1 MDVHISSY
9 MFFCSMNRR
18 HPSTTRT
25 DTFFPYT
32 TLFRS
37 LARLSGDLART
48 QAEHAG
54 AIATA
59 SRLAVRTELANGLSP
74 ALDTLRDGMA
84 GLSASVTATTGDMM
98 PGLDRLRAGVDAAG
112 RSEEQTSEL
121 QSLLRLSYAVFCLKK
136 KTHIRLP
143 QNHDNHEDRYRLHKQ
158 T

>member
-1 MDVHISSY
+1 MRISDWSSDVCSSDLWQ
-9 MFFCSMNRR
+9 
-18 HPSTTRT
+18 RT
-25 DTFFPYT
+25 ARAEAAVAEQA
-32 TLFRS
+32 LSGIGREA

-84 GLSASVTATTGDMM
+84 GLSASVTAIARDMM

-112 RSEEQTSEL
+112 PEL
-121 QSLLRLSYAVFCLKK
+121 KQAIAGEMR
-136 KTHIRLP
+136 
-143 QNHDNHEDRYRLHKQ
+143 RLHDRKSGQ
-158 T
+158 GEALRARQEEHTA